1 MSVRLRGCSRPE
13 RRWKVEVLTS
23 RHIHTSLEPA
33 LALLPEVAPDD
44 KEEGE
49 YSEIGSKR
57 GEGSGIGVYTTL
69 QSTLFLLALP
79 PAPPNIYDLTVVFPA
94 DQAQKLDFKTSC
106 GFRRRFINPLHS
118 LLMTGGESRFFHRSA
133 SHFNSAENNRKVQR
147 NLSGCTST
155 SPPVNVQLPAS
166 NQHMDTHFLD
176 YHVDFQEFNKI
187 LLSPV
192 PEKPKKGHPRETESY
207 CGEFRGMWFITTQP
221 TVIIQSYNA
230 HECDFPMTTPMAIT
244 CDMLALWVGHHMF
257 QLHLQEYVQVQVWPC
272 DHSRGPDPL
281 RPAPEGH
288 RVKAGDLRSNS
299 RASPDALSCYYGG
312 VDAKNKAQKSP
323 TTQGCLLLE
332 PEIPLMNETA
342 HHNIHVL
349 SKLLAKR
356 SLKIR
361 QYVVLAKA
369 ITLQVYV

>member
-1 MSVRLRGCSRPE
+1 MTKRKANTQKLV
-13 RRWKVEVLTS
+13 V
-23 RHIHTSLEPA
+23 
-33 LALLPEVAPDD
+33 
-44 KEEGE
+44 KEEKDQE
-49 YSEIGSKR
+49 SVFTQHCR
-57 GEGSGIGVYTTL
+57 
-69 QSTLFLLALP
+69 ALSSSWPCP
-79 PAPPNIYDLTVVFPA
+79 PHPPN
-94 DQAQKLDFKTSC
+94 QAQKLDFKTSC

-166 NQHMDTHFLD
+166 NQHMDTHFLK
-176 YHVDFQEFNKI
+176 YQQQPSGPVRNFHVDFYSSLSLISHIQQTPKFHTSAIRKHQPESLFSFQIASASHPESSPQINTVEIKKLNVKREEKKELEENISEFEIGKEV
-187 LLSPV
+187 LASPKQWKKQQTARKDFLSSSDCIM
-192 PEKPKKGHPRETESY
+192 K
-207 CGEFRGMWFITTQP
+207 
-221 TVIIQSYNA
+221 
-230 HECDFPMTTPMAIT
+230 
-244 CDMLALWVGHHMF
+244 
-257 QLHLQEYVQVQVWPC
+257 
-272 DHSRGPDPL
+272 
-281 RPAPEGH
+281 
-288 RVKAGDLRSNS
+288 
-299 RASPDALSCYYGG
+299 PDALSCYYGG